1 MLTVAIVY
9 HSGYGHTTKLAQAA
23 AAGAQSLQGTNT
35 YLFSTDELD
44 AKAWEVL
51 NNADAMIFGA
61 PTYMGSVSAGFKE
74 FMDKSGKVWLDQKWR
89 DKVAGGFTTSGSYSG
104 DKLAVLQQLSGFAA
118 QHGMIWVSLGLKP
131 GDSPENA
138 ANTHVLNRLGSYLGA
153 MARSTSDSPEITPP
167 KGDLDTAYH
176 LGRRVAEIAQRFAAG
191 AKILADATTLN
202 NSYTNGSATNG
213 SYTNGSLKTS
223 AH

>member
-1 MLTVAIVY
+1 MLTVVIVY
-9 HSGYGHTTKLAQAA
+9 HSGFGHTTKLAQAA
-23 AAGAQSLQGTNT
+23 AAGAQSLSATT
-35 YLFSTDELD
+35 VYTFATDELTAND
-44 AKAWEVL
+44 WEIL

-61 PTYMGSVSAGFKE
+61 PTYMGAVSAGFKE

-89 DKVAGGFTTSGSYSG
+89 DKIASGFTTSGSYSG

-131 GDSPENA
+131 GDSPEDA
-138 ANTHVLNRLGSYLGA
+138 PNTHVLNRLGSYLGA

-176 LGRRVAEIAQRFAAG
+176 LGRRVAEIAQRFATG
-191 AKILADATTLN
+191 AQVLADVAAP
-202 NSYTNGSATNG
+202 NSAYTNGAATNG
-213 SYTNGSLKTS
+213 SYTNGSLRTS